1 MTNVSKIKAASFC
14 WALVFS
20 LPILSLYMLDNGV
33 GLPAIVM
40 GQVFYSVFTVIGEVP
55 TGVFADRFGQKQS
68 MIIGYITNAIG
79 GVVFLLMPSAL
90 GLYLGYS
97 IFAFGDTFISGSKEA
112 LLYESSHDKEKYQK
126 NLSLLLSYEI
136 LGFGASAV
144 IAGIALQKL
153 NANSF
158 IPLLMISIAAKLT
171 AAFFALGLKNVYTP
185 IQDKTKGSQAFKI
198 VKKSFKLFRLNRV
211 LAILALVTV
220 LTLNGEYF
228 MYSVY
233 QPYFIANNVPGFF
246 VGSVLAFGAAL
257 NFLLT
262 KYAYK
267 LEHFMRLQT
276 IILVLNLALAA
287 TYIGMAIFVSPIA
300 LVGLFIAMNGL
311 YNLQIPVISDY
322 INSHA
327 SSDIRATVLSGI
339 GLSKQFVQLF
349 VRVILGI
356 LVGAIGISKTL
367 GVQGTYLIIG
377 AVISFFVIS
386 SLGDTKFKHKA

>member
-1 MTNVSKIKAASFC
+1 
-14 WALVFS
+14 
-20 LPILSLYMLDNGV
+20 
-33 GLPAIVM
+33 
-40 GQVFYSVFTVIGEVP
+40 
-55 TGVFADRFGQKQS
+55 
-68 MIIGYITNAIG
+68 
-79 GVVFLLMPSAL
+79 
-90 GLYLGYS
+90 
-97 IFAFGDTFISGSKEA
+97 
-112 LLYESSHDKEKYQK
+112 
-126 NLSLLLSYEI
+126 
-136 LGFGASAV
+136 
-144 IAGIALQKL
+144 
-153 NANSF
+153 
-158 IPLLMISIAAKLT
+158 
-171 AAFFALGLKNVYTP
+171 
-185 IQDKTKGSQAFKI
+185 
-198 VKKSFKLFRLNRV
+198 
-211 LAILALVTV
+211 
-220 LTLNGEYF
+220 
-228 MYSVY
+228 
-233 QPYFIANNVPGFF
+233 
-246 VGSVLAFGAAL
+246 
-257 NFLLT
+257 
-262 KYAYK
+262 
-267 LEHFMRLQT
+267 MRLQT